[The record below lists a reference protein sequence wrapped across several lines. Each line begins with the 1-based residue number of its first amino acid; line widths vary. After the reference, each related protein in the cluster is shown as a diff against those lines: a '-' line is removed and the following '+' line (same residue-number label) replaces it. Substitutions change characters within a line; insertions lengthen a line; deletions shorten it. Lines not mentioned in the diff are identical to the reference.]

1 MSGASTASH
10 LSRLLSLVP
19 YLLAHPQAR
28 LPEVAHTFGVSEKQL
43 RRDLDLVF
51 CCGLPGH
58 MPDDLIDVHI
68 EGDTISLTNADT
80 IARPLRLTVEEAL
93 ALLVGLR
100 VLAETR
106 GSGEREVVDRLA
118 AKLESAAE
126 DAVAP
131 GTGATPHPG
140 EVASVSQRVAVATDE
155 TGDVRAVMADAL
167 SRGRRLHL
175 DYHVPGRDETTSRQ
189 VDPMRLVLA
198 EGRSYLEAWCRRAED
213 VRLFRLDRVLDVR
226 VLDLPAQ
233 VPPDAA
239 PRDLDEGLYRP
250 SPGDVAVDLELEPA
264 GRWVAEYYPC
274 ETVTDL
280 GAGRLRVRL
289 RTPDT
294 RWVRRLALRLG
305 ESGRV
310 VAPASLVSEV
320 REDALAALAVYG
332 QALVTHPRGTGQSTS
347 R

>member
-1 MSGASTASH
+1 MSGLATTAAH

-19 YLLAHPQAR
+19 YLLAHPYAR
-28 LPEVAHTFGVSEKQL
+28 LPDVARTFGVTEKQL

-68 EGDTISLTNADT
+68 EGDRISLTNAET

-100 VLAETR
+100 VLAGTR
-106 GSGEREVVDRLA
+106 GPSDREIVDRLA
-118 AKLESAAE
+118 AKLETAAGDAASSPPPGADTPASPVSSLVASAGERVTVAPDGDASAAASA
-126 DAVAP
+126 AV
-131 GTGATPHPG
+131 
-140 EVASVSQRVAVATDE
+140 
-155 TGDVRAVMADAL
+155 ADAL
-167 SRGRRLHL
+167 ARGRRLHL

-189 VDPMRLVLA
+189 VDPMRLLLVD
-198 EGRSYLEAWCRRAED
+198 GRSYLEGWCRRAED
-213 VRLFRLDRVLDVR
+213 VRLFRLDRVVDVR
-226 VLDLPAQ
+226 VLDTPAK
-233 VPPDAA
+233 VPPDAV
-239 PRDLDEGLYRP
+239 PRDLSEGLYQP
-250 SPGDVAVDLELEPA
+250 SPGDVAVGLELEPA

-280 GAGRLRVRL
+280 GEGRLHVTL

-305 ESGRV
+305 ASGRV
-310 VAPASLVSEV
+310 VGP
-320 REDALAALAVYG
+320 EDLARAVQDDARAALSAYG
-332 QALVTHPRGTGQSTS
+332 KAETAAPG
-347 R
+347 